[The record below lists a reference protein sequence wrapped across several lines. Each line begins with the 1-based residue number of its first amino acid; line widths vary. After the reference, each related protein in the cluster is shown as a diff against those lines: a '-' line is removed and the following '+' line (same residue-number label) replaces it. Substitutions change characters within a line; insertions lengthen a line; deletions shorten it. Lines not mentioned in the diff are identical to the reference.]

1 MYARIVRVNTMT
13 KDEFK
18 QIRSDLSLTQTQ
30 LADWLKSSLRSV
42 QRWESGERAIS
53 GPVSVCMIGFIHI
66 PPHHIVVADLIR
78 FKALGGTDC

>member
-1 MYARIVRVNTMT
+1 M
-13 KDEFK
+13 KPGQFK
-18 QIRSDLSLTQTQ
+18 QTRSELSLTQTQ
-30 LADWLKSSLRSV
+30 LADWLKSSIRSV

-78 FKALGGTDC
+78 FKALGKVEC